1 MENFRILI
9 PSQKKINW
17 IARSAIT
24 LAGCALLLIPIL
36 LLYFFQTRGD
46 AVKLSII
53 IATVLAFSVV
63 TSGLTSAKNWEV
75 VAASIAYVF
84 MIGSWV
90 MRPLMLRW
98 LTSSRYAAVLVVFI
112 SSGVGGDVSSSVSSH
127 STNAT
132 APSR

>member
-24 LAGCALLLIPIL
+24 LAGCALRLIPIL

-75 VAASIAYVF
+75 VAASIA
-84 MIGSWV
+84 
-90 MRPLMLRW
+90 
-98 LTSSRYAAVLVVFI
+98 
-112 SSGVGGDVSSSVSSH
+112 
-127 STNAT
+127 
-132 APSR
+132 